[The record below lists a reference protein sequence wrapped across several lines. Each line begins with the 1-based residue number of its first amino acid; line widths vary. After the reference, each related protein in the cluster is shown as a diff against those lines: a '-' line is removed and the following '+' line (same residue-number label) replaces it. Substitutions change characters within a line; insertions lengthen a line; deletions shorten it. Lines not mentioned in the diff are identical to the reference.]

1 MDDCRRGRA
10 GAVACCCALV
20 WLSGQGSGRSLGATM
35 QSVGVVE
42 GVVTDASGG
51 VLPGVLVTARAAGAA
66 VLETATSGPDGS
78 YRLGLVPD
86 TYDVTFT
93 LAGFTAVRASIEVTA
108 GAPVRHP
115 ATLAMAA
122 FGDTVVVT
130 GSRTPESLRTAP
142 AAVSVLSGADLT
154 HTPATSNYGD
164 LLRPVPGVQVTE
176 ISARDVQI
184 TTRTAAGANASS
196 TLALVD
202 GRSLY
207 QDYFGMVLW
216 DLVPLDFD
224 DIKQVEVARGPGS
237 AVWGA
242 NALSGT
248 INLVTKTPAE
258 DRGTRWRVGLGERGT
273 RDLAG
278 SHAAVRGRL
287 SYKASGAYHAQD
299 NWNRP
304 AALPDGTPLPP
315 YRNADTSQV
324 KGALRADLATS
335 ATSGWRFDLGAASSG
350 GLLLTSAGPFEARVL
365 RQGYGSAI
373 YTRGTASVTA
383 YATAHRARYDG
394 LLTTT
399 GSSADSQSLQ
409 LEARDS
415 RVVAMRHLLVYGASA
430 RTSHFDL
437 SFVPG
442 KSARRDAGAYVSDDL
457 HLATGVRVSA
467 GVRADWIETT
477 GLAVSPRIGIR
488 VDPADGHTL
497 RVTYNRAYIAPSLVQ
512 SYIDFASPLD
522 LLLPTGPF
530 QADIRVLGDED
541 LEAQTADGIE
551 AGYTGQL
558 GPRATLAVSAY
569 RTRTAGLLAQRV
581 VAVYTPADP
590 PAGWPLPV
598 EALAAIPLPKLIQW
612 GRVGDVVEAGVETSL
627 DLRLAPQVTF
637 ATNYA
642 FQARPD
648 VTGDD
653 ANVTPLVNIAP
664 RHRAHAGITWT
675 AGAWLGQTSITVTDR
690 AQWTDVLAVQ
700 GWTKGYTLVNA
711 TLGRQLGERLTWVV
725 KGTNLFDRQVQHHVF
740 GDIIGRRVTTELR
753 VRR

>member
-1 MDDCRRGRA
+1 MDGCRRARAAALAGCCAVLVFVGQGRA
-10 GAVACCCALV
+10 VGAA
-20 WLSGQGSGRSLGATM
+20 M
-35 QSVGVVE
+35 QTTGVVE

-51 VLPGVLVTARAAGAA
+51 VLPGVLVTARASQSGAID
-66 VLETATSGPDGS
+66 TDISGADGA
-78 YRLGLVPD
+78 YRLSLVPG
-86 TYDVTFT
+86 TYDLAFT
-93 LAGFTAVRASIEVTA
+93 LAGFTDVRASIVVTP
-108 GAPVRHP
+108 GGTVRHP

-154 HTPATSNYGD
+154 HTPATTYGD

-176 ISARDVQI
+176 VSARDVQI

-258 DRGTRWRVGLGERGT
+258 DRGTRLRVGLGERGT

-278 SHAAVRGRL
+278 AHAAVRGRW
-287 SYKASGAYHAQD
+287 SYKASGAYHAQN
-299 NWNRP
+299 NWDRP
-304 AALPDGTPLPP
+304 AALPDGTPLQP
-315 YRNADTSQV
+315 YRNADTTQV

-373 YTRGTASVTA
+373 YTRGAASVMA
-383 YATAHRARYDG
+383 YVTAHRARYDG
-394 LLTTT
+394 LLTTA
-399 GSSADSQSLQ
+399 GSAADSQSLQ
-409 LEARDS
+409 VEARDS
-415 RVVAMRHLLVYGASA
+415 RVVAGRHLLAYGASA

-442 KSARRDAGAYVSDDL
+442 KSARRDAGIYLSDDL
-457 HLATGVRVSA
+457 HLSARVRVSA
-467 GVRADWIETT
+467 GVRADWIETS
-477 GLAVSPRIGIR
+477 GLAVSPRIGVR
-488 VDPADGHTL
+488 VDPVAGHTL
-497 RVTYNRAYIAPSLVQ
+497 RATYNRAYIAPSLVQ
-512 SYIDFASPLD
+512 NYIDFATPLD

-530 QADIRVLGDED
+530 QADIRVLGGED
-541 LEAQTADGIE
+541 LEPQTADGIE

-558 GPRATLAVSAY
+558 GHRATLAVSAY

-642 FQARPD
+642 FQARPE

-653 ANVTPLVNIAP
+653 ARVTPLVNIAP
-664 RHRAHAGITWT
+664 RHRAHAGLTWT
-675 AGAWLGQTSITVTDR
+675 AGAWLGQTSVTVTDR

-700 GWTKGYTLVNA
+700 GWTRGYTLVNA
-711 TLGRQLGERLTWVV
+711 LLGRRLGEHLTWVV

-740 GDIIGRRVTTELR
+740 GDIIGRRVTAELR
-753 VRR
+753 VQR